1 MSSLQAPRYMAKPSG
16 STPIAVCETD
26 REPFYHRLF
35 ARSGFGFA
43 ALDSDGCIIDANPTL
58 LRSFGVAS
66 PAHLPSF
73 EACVSPKDRSV
84 LAFAL
89 RPLMAEQAPW
99 EIRLQRPT
107 GEEFWVLAS
116 FIEPPALPEDNAT
129 PALIVQI
136 IDIDERKR
144 NALELSERES
154 RWNHALESAGQGVWD
169 HDFARGDL
177 FYSRQ
182 WRAIRGLRPDDP
194 IEASLDAWIGS
205 VHPDDRPHVL
215 AQIAKQESG
224 EASFNVFSYRER
236 HRDGHWIWIESRGA
250 IVEYGPDGKPSRIA
264 GTDTDI
270 TERKEAEERLA
281 QISRRLELA
290 LDVSRV
296 GVFEVNLR
304 TNEVRWDDRMIEMY
318 GIEKEPDATTW
329 ERALHPEDER
339 KAKETVLDGVA
350 CSQDFANEFRIV
362 RGDGEIRHIR
372 GRAAPYVDMTGVPR
386 LVGANWDVTDDVQ
399 LQEDLKHA
407 RDLAEAHN
415 EELEAARA
423 RIEYTALHDHLTGLP
438 NRRYLDAAI
447 EQAAEAAQQDGSR
460 LAVLHIDLDRFKE
473 INDTLGHLAGDQ
485 MLVHAARVL
494 SELRKPGDFVARIGG
509 DEFVFLSAGPVGRNL
524 ARLAE
529 AIVAAMRKPVTFN
542 GHVCRFGASVGI
554 ASQSGAA
561 IDAKQLLVHAD
572 LALYRAKN
580 RGRSRH
586 EFFTTDFHAQ
596 IIVNKQTA
604 DDILSGIEQHRFL
617 PYYQLQFSA
626 RTLDIV
632 GVETLA
638 RWDHPTRGV
647 LAPDTFLKI
656 AEDLDCLSTIDRI
669 VLEQA
674 LSDFAEWQKLGLG
687 IDKISANVSS
697 KRLHDPDLAH
707 SLRTLDIDPKALSFE
722 LLESIFLDDC
732 DRTVLENLAE
742 MRKLG
747 IDIEIDDFGTGHAS
761 IVSLMK
767 LRPRRLKIDRQ
778 LIKPVGRSPGQRKLV
793 GTIIEIG
800 RSLDIE
806 VIAEGV
812 ETPAHVAI
820 MRDLGCDILQ
830 GYALAR
836 PMPAAA
842 LPDFVQRQ
850 EWRSMGNTVR
860 SMQNDVRRA
869 INR

>member
-1 MSSLQAPRYMAKPSG
+1 MAKPSG
-16 STPIAVCETD
+16 STSIAVREAD
-26 REPFYHRLF
+26 REPFYRRLF

-43 ALDSDGCIIDANPTL
+43 ALDAEGRIIDANTTF
-58 LRSFGVAS
+58 LRSLAVTS
-66 PAHLPSF
+66 LSDLPLF

-84 LAFAL
+84 IAFAM
-89 RPLMAEQAPW
+89 RPQLAEQAPW
-99 EIRLQRPT
+99 EIRLKRPD

-116 FIEPPALPEDNAT
+116 FIEPPTLPGDDTA
-129 PALIVQI
+129 PALIIQT
-136 IDIDERKR
+136 IDVDERKR
-144 NALELSERES
+144 NALELAERES

-182 WRAIRGLRPDDP
+182 WRAIRGLQPEDP
-194 IEASLDAWIGS
+194 IDASLEAWIKT
-205 VHPDDRPHVL
+205 VHPDDRAHVL
-215 AQIAKQESG
+215 EEIARQETG

-236 HRDGHWIWIESRGA
+236 HKDGHWVWIESRGA
-250 IVEYGPDGKPSRIA
+250 VVEYGPDGKPSRIA

-270 TERKEAEERLA
+270 TQRKEAEERLA
-281 QISRRLELA
+281 QMSRRLELA
-290 LDVSRV
+290 LGVSRI
-296 GVFEVNLR
+296 GVFDVNLR

-318 GIEKEPDATTW
+318 GITEEPDATTW
-329 ERALHPEDER
+329 ERALHPEDKR
-339 KAKETVLDGVA
+339 KAAAKVSDGIFR
-350 CSQDFANEFRIV
+350 SQDFANEFRIV
-362 RGDGEIRHIR
+362 RGDGEIRHLR

-386 LVGANWDVTDDVQ
+386 LIGANWDVTEDMQ
-399 LQEDLKHA
+399 LQDELRRANALAAA
-407 RDLAEAHN
+407 RN
-415 EELEAARA
+415 GELEAAKA

-438 NRRYLDAAI
+438 NRRYLDATI
-447 EQAAEAAQQDGSR
+447 EEAAQEAQQTTSR

-485 MLVHAARVL
+485 MLVHAAGVL
-494 SELRKPGDFVARIGG
+494 NALKGPGDFVARIGG
-509 DEFVFLSAGPVGRNL
+509 DEFVFLSTGSAGRNL
-524 ARLAE
+524 ATLAE

-542 GHVCRFGASVGI
+542 GHICRFGASVGI

-561 IDAKQLLVHAD
+561 IDAKQLLVNAD

-586 EFFTTDFHAQ
+586 EFFTSDFQAQ

-604 DDILSGIEQHRFL
+604 DDILSGIEQSRFL
-617 PYYQLQFSA
+617 PYFQPQFCA

-638 RWDHPTRGV
+638 RWDHPTRGI

-656 AEDLDCLSTIDRI
+656 AEDLDCVSTIDRI
-669 VLEQA
+669 VLEKSLA
-674 LSDFAEWQKLGLG
+674 DFAIWQDLGLG
-687 IDKISANVSS
+687 IEKISANVSS
-697 KRLHDPDLAH
+697 KRLHDPELAR
-707 SLRTLDIDPKALSFE
+707 SLRTLDVRPKSLSFE

-761 IVSLMK
+761 IISLMK
-767 LRPRRLKIDRQ
+767 LSPRRLKIDRQ
-778 LIKPVGRSPGQRKLV
+778 LVKPVSRSPGQRKLV
-793 GTIIEIG
+793 GTIVEIG
-800 RSLDIE
+800 RSLNIE
-806 VIAEGV
+806 VVAEGV
-812 ETPAHVAI
+812 ETTAHVAI

-842 LPDFVQRQ
+842 IPDFVQRQ
-850 EWRSMGNTVR
+850 EWRAHAGNVR
-860 SMQNDVRRA
+860 DLQNEVRRA
-869 INR
+869 ISR

>member
-1 MSSLQAPRYMAKPSG
+1 MAKPHG
-16 STPIAVCETD
+16 STSIAMRETEH
-26 REPFYHRLF
+26 EPFWRRLF
-35 ARSGFGFA
+35 ARSGFGYA
-43 ALDSDGCIIDANPTL
+43 ALDGKGRIVDANTAF
-58 LRSFGVAS
+58 LRPFAVTAAS
-66 PAHLPSF
+66 ELPDF
-73 EACVSPKDRSV
+73 TACVSPRDRAVLTLAMRPSV
-84 LAFAL
+84 
-89 RPLMAEQAPW
+89 AEQAPW
-99 EIRLQRPT
+99 EIRLQRPD

-116 FIEPPALPEDNAT
+116 FIEPPSLSEASPG
-129 PALIVQI
+129 PALIVQTL
-136 IDIDERKR
+136 DIDERKR
-144 NALELSERES
+144 NALELAERES

-182 WRAIRGLRPDDP
+182 WRAIRGLQPDDP
-194 IEASLDAWIGS
+194 VEASLDAWIRS
-205 VHPDDRPHVL
+205 VHPDDQAHVL
-215 AQIAKQESG
+215 AQIARQETG
-224 EASFNVFSYRER
+224 EAAFSIFSYRER
-236 HRDGHWIWIESRGA
+236 HRDGHWVWIESRGA
-250 IVEYGPDGKPSRIA
+250 VVEYGPDGRPSRIA

-281 QISRRLELA
+281 QMSRRLELA
-290 LDVSRV
+290 LDVSRI

-318 GIEKEPDATTW
+318 GLTEAPDNATW
-329 ERALHPEDER
+329 ERTLHPEDAPR
-339 KAKETVLDGVA
+339 ALARVSDGILHGR
-350 CSQDFANEFRIV
+350 DFANEFRIV

-386 LVGANWDVTDDVQ
+386 LIGANWDATDDVR
-399 LQEDLKHA
+399 LQEELKRA
-407 RDLAEAHN
+407 RDLAEARN
-415 EELEAARA
+415 EQLEAARA

-447 EQAAEAAQQDGSR
+447 EGAAQDARQAGSR

-473 INDTLGHLAGDQ
+473 INDTLGHVAGDR
-485 MLVHAARVL
+485 MLVHAAKVL
-494 SELRKPGDFVARIGG
+494 GELKGPDDFVARIGG
-509 DEFVFLSAGPVGRNL
+509 DEFVFVSAGSAGRNL
-524 ARLAE
+524 AMLAE
-529 AIVAAMRKPVTFN
+529 AIVEAMRKPVTFN
-542 GHVCRFGASVGI
+542 GHICRFGASVGI

-561 IDAKQLLVHAD
+561 IDARQLLVNAD

-586 EFFTTDFHAQ
+586 EFFTSDFQAQ

-604 DDILSGIEQHRFL
+604 DDILSGIEQRRFL
-617 PYYQLQFSA
+617 PWYQPQFCA
-626 RTLDIV
+626 RTLDIF

-638 RWDHPTRGV
+638 RWDHPTRGI
-647 LAPDTFLKI
+647 LTPDAFLKI
-656 AEDLDCLSTIDRI
+656 AEDLDCVAMIDRT
-669 VLEQA
+669 VLEA
-674 LSDFAEWQKLGLG
+674 SLADFAEWERLGLG
-687 IDKISANVSS
+687 IGKISANVSS
-697 KRLHDPDLAH
+697 KRLHDPELAH
-707 SLRTLDIDPKALSFE
+707 SLRTLDIRPKSLSFE

-778 LIKPVGRSPGQRKLV
+778 LVKPVVRSPGQRKLV
-793 GTIIEIG
+793 GTIVEIG
-800 RSLDIE
+800 RSLNIE

-812 ETPAHVAI
+812 ETPAHIAI

-842 LPDFVQRQ
+842 IPGFVERQ
-850 EWRSMGNTVR
+850 EWRVHAGNAHDL
-860 SMQNDVRRA
+860 QNEIRRA
-869 INR
+869 ISH